1 MNSTKHS
8 RYALTIPVA
17 LAILMIANPVMAA
30 SLMGS
35 KAVRLD
41 LLSSVTYDGSATA
54 ISISTPLTSLAF
66 GSTGSLVG
74 NGLAAGGLLYED
86 PTMVQTQFANA
97 ETLLSVAMGSG
108 GQAESQAAVGDVD
121 LLPGTAYEVTADFV
135 MSTVYSTLSGSSG
148 YSDINNLQVAGM
160 PVTVTGAPNQVV
172 DVLGLATLV
181 INEQTPTSNGM
192 VVNALDLSTVGG
204 VQVLVSSVSASVS
217 SLSLGLSPG
226 SSAVQ
231 VGHSSFIQPMHAI
244 ITCPDFVTGG
254 GWITVTDG
262 SGNDKGTFGFVA
274 GCKNGGTNPRGN
286 LEYHD
291 HDNPAFFNVKATSV
305 DFYSDCGAGS
315 SPNCRTFSGD
325 AEVNHVSGYR
335 YECTVQD
342 NGEPGKGSDLFVIQV
357 FQNGVQVYSS
367 LDAGSNGVLGGG
379 NIKLH
384 TSG

>member
-97 ETLLSVAMGSG
+97 ET
-108 GQAESQAAVGDVD
+108 
-121 LLPGTAYEVTADFV
+121 
-135 MSTVYSTLSGSSG
+135 
-148 YSDINNLQVAGM
+148 
-160 PVTVTGAPNQVV
+160 
-172 DVLGLATLV
+172 
-181 INEQTPTSNGM
+181 PTSNGM
-192 VVNALDLSTVGG
+192 VVNALDLSTVDG

-274 GCKNGGTNPRGN
+274 GCKNGGTNP
-286 LEYHD
+286 
-291 HDNPAFFNVKATSV
+291 
-305 DFYSDCGAGS
+305 
-315 SPNCRTFSGD
+315 
-325 AEVNHVSGYR
+325 
-335 YECTVQD
+335 
-342 NGEPGKGSDLFVIQV
+342 
-357 FQNGVQVYSS
+357 
-367 LDAGSNGVLGGG
+367 
-379 NIKLH
+379 
-384 TSG
+384 